1 MDQNWAA
8 EQNIFEVIRK
18 SEKNSHSTDV
28 DTVNF
33 VQELDGLWYCT
44 LNDLY
49 FSAWQRRTG
58 SATMLRTYF

>member
-18 SEKNSHSTDV
+18 SEKNRHSTDV

-33 VQELDGLWYCT
+33 VQELDGLWYCR
-44 LNDLY
+44 LNDLCI
-49 FSAWQRRTG
+49 F
-58 SATMLRTYF
+58 